1 MKRTG
6 TIAMQQAS
14 FEQELSWTR
23 QHMIRSLRALD
34 LLPDLHGVRL
44 ACSMHLD
51 LKMMTFVEGLLAK
64 GAELFI
70 TTCNPTTVRDPV
82 VAAMR
87 QKGAQVEAWHD
98 MPVEAYLMAIQ
109 QALAW
114 RPTHLCEMG
123 ADLSYELLRNE
134 RMPAVQEG
142 IQASLEATGTGINRL
157 ENLNLPYPV
166 FNWDDLPV
174 KEGLHNRHMVG
185 LTTWQTFFA
194 CTKLTLHEKRVLVI
208 GYGSVGQ
215 GIAKMARAY
224 GGSVTIAEKDP
235 VRVIE
240 ARYDGWLVRPLAETI
255 GEADIIVTATGAS
268 GVIGAAHIPLLKDG
282 AFLLNCGHSNVEID
296 AAALRAYPAE
306 AVMPHIEAFQIGEKT
321 VYLLAGGAMFN
332 LTAGEGD
339 SLNAFDVTL
348 AVLISGIGH
357 VVGEGANWPPGVHLL
372 PREVW
377 AEVI

>member
-1 MKRTG
+1 
-6 TIAMQQAS
+6 MQQAS
-14 FEQELSWTR
+14 FEQELAWTK
-23 QHMIRSLRALD
+23 QHMMRTLRAID
-34 LLPDLHGVRL
+34 LLPDLQGVRL

-51 LKMMTFVEGLLAK
+51 LKMMALVEGLLTK

-87 QKGAQVEAWHD
+87 KQGAQAEAWHD
-98 MPVEAYLMAIQ
+98 MPAEAYLSAIH

-114 RPTHLCEMG
+114 QPTHLCEMG
-123 ADLSYELLRNE
+123 ADLSHELLREE
-134 RMPAVQEG
+134 RMPPGGEG
-142 IQASLEATGTGINRL
+142 IQASLEATGSGINRL
-157 ENLNLPYPV
+157 EKLNLPYPV

-194 CTKLTLHEKRVLVI
+194 RTRLTLHEKRVLVI

-224 GGSVTIAEKDP
+224 GGTVTIAERDS
-235 VRVIE
+235 VRMIE
-240 ARYDGWLVRPLAETI
+240 ASYDGWSVRSLAEAI
-255 GEADIIVTATGAS
+255 GEADIIVTATGAR
-268 GVIGAAHIPLLKDG
+268 GVIAVDQFAMLKNN

-296 AAALRAYPAE
+296 VAALRAYPAE
-306 AVMPHIEAFQIGEKT
+306 DVLPHIEAFQIGDKRI
-321 VYLLAGGAMFN
+321 YLLAGGAMFN

-357 VVGEGANWPPGVHLL
+357 IVGAGANWPPGIHLL
-372 PREVW
+372 PRDVW
-377 AEVI
+377 AQVI